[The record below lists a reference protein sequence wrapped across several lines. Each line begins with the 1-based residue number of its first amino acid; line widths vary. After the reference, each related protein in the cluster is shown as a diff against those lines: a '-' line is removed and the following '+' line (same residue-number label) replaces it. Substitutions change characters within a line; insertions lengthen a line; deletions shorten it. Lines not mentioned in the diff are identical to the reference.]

1 MKKCTLF
8 LCLLVGTHLFAN
20 EELTWVNEQ
29 IEAIK
34 PPRKG
39 ISSKDIAKLKD
50 PFIFLHRKKVKK
62 RVYTSHKRRYYSK
75 SKPTVKKQFQR
86 DTDNLSLEAILN
98 KSALIN
104 GKWYKEGTMV
114 YGYKLER
121 VNLQFVLL
129 TRGKKQ
135 ILLSTVS
142 KSNNLKFN
150 NK

>member
-1 MKKCTLF
+1 MKKIILTL
-8 LCLLVGTHLFAN
+8 LLLVSSHLLAN
-20 EELTWVNEQ
+20 ELSWVDEQ

-39 ISSKDIAKLKD
+39 ISMHEISKIKD
-50 PFIFLHRKKVKK
+50 PFIFLHAKKRKK
-62 RVYTSHKRRYYSK
+62 RVHSSYRSSRTYSK
-75 SKPTVKKQFQR
+75 KSSPQVMRYSSK
-86 DTDNLSLEAILN
+86 LLLEAILN

-104 GKWYKEGTMV
+104 GKWYKEGEKV
-114 YGYKLER
+114 YGYKLEK
-121 VNLQFVLL
+121 VKLKSILL

-135 ILLSTVS
+135 LLLSTMS

>member
-1 MKKCTLF
+1 MKKLIIVTL
-8 LCLLVGTHLFAN
+8 LLVATHLLAN
-20 EELTWVNEQ
+20 ELAWVDEQ

-39 ISSKDIAKLKD
+39 ISTRDISKLKD
-50 PFIFLHRKKVKK
+50 PFIFLHAKKAKK
-62 RVYTSHKRRYYSK
+62 RVRSPYRRYSK
-75 SKPTVKKQFQR
+75 SSSKKQIQR
-86 DTDNLSLEAILN
+86 HSSKLSLEAILN

-104 GKWYKEGTMV
+104 GKWYKEGEKV
-114 YGYKLER
+114 YGYKIEK
-121 VNLQFVLL
+121 VNLQSILL

-142 KSNNLKFN
+142 KSKNLKFN

>member
-1 MKKCTLF
+1 MQKLIIVTILLF
-8 LCLLVGTHLFAN
+8 GTHLIAD
-20 EELTWVNEQ
+20 ELAWVNEQ

-39 ISSKDIAKLKD
+39 ISLKEISKLKD
-50 PFIFLHRKKVKK
+50 PFIFLNAKK
-62 RVYTSHKRRYYSK
+62 RKRKRKIHSSYKRYYSK
-75 SKPTVKKQFQR
+75 TISHKQVQRYSSK
-86 DTDNLSLEAILN
+86 LSLEAILN

-104 GKWYKEGTMV
+104 GKWYKEGEDV
-114 YGYKLER
+114 HGYKLER
-121 VNLQFVLL
+121 VNLQSILL

-135 ILLSTVS
+135 LLLSTVS